1 MKEKKNFHMINF
13 DLRAVNE
20 LYGNEESKEE
30 DEEANLADKR
40 TQLL

>member
-20 LYGNEESKEE
+20 LYGNEEREE
-30 DEEANLADKR
+30 EEANLADKR